1 MRHLVLTAALLGP
14 LPALALTCEYTV
26 ECFEQEACQPTD
38 FTIEITPGDLATLQ
52 GVTQGLAELRD
63 VAGTQGAHYV
73 STEDFTVIE
82 NRATGDDTL
91 FRLVIGADGSSRYQL
106 LILDGP
112 LSVTYHGACVE
123 SD

>member
-1 MRHLVLTAALLGP
+1 MKPLLLATILLAP

-38 FTIEITPGDLATLQ
+38 FTIDIIPGDLDTLE

-91 FRLVIGADGSSRYQL
+91 FRIVIGPEGTSRYQV
-106 LILDGP
+106 LILEGP
-112 LSVTYHGACVE
+112 LAVTYHGQCTGI
-123 SD
+123 D